1 MESLAAPAAVAA
13 ARHAIDFRGALRH
26 KRTMIEARDRPMAG
40 LATWILTVDR
50 IGNITQARG
59 LAEVLGLDATLK
71 LIAPRGIAAAIAP
84 FGWPDRHDRFG
95 VPGTPLGPPWPAVGI
110 GIGRRA
116 VPYLRALARAH
127 PGVFTIMMMDPVF
140 FYRDFDVVWVP
151 EHDGRQGKDIV
162 SSPFAMHGFSPE
174 RLAALRADLP
184 AAIRGLPGPRVTV
197 VLGGRNK
204 QFAYPPEDDR
214 RFAAALASMARLGC
228 SFLVT
233 PSRRSHPELIEA
245 VRAAIAGRPHVFW
258 DGQGENPYGTCLAAA
273 DQVVVTGDSANMTS
287 EALATGRPVYV
298 FIPSGEA
305 AKFARLHEALFATGS
320 ARPLPETVES
330 LDVWPASPI
339 YGTDVVAREI
349 EGRWHARFGR

>member
-1 MESLAAPAAVAA
+1 M
-13 ARHAIDFRGALRH
+13 
-26 KRTMIEARDRPMAG
+26 TEARDRPMAG

-71 LIAPRGIAAAIAP
+71 IIAPRGIAAAIAP
-84 FGWPDRHDRFG
+84 FGWPDRRDRFG
-95 VPGTPLGPPWPAVGI
+95 VPGAPLGPPWPDVGI

-127 PGVFTIMMMDPVF
+127 GGIFTIMMMDPNF
-140 FYRDFDVVWVP
+140 FHRDFDVVWVP
-151 EHDGRQGKDIV
+151 EHDGRSGRDIV

-174 RLAALRADLP
+174 RLAALRAELP
-184 AAIRGLPGPRVTV
+184 TFVRELPGPRITV

-204 QFAYPPEDDR
+204 QYAYPPEDDQR
-214 RFAAALASMARLGC
+214 LARALTSMAKLGC

-233 PSRRSHPELIEA
+233 PSRRSHPELLEA
-245 VRAAIAGRPHVFW
+245 VRGAVAGRPHVFW
-258 DGQGENPYGTCLAAA
+258 DCQGENPYGTYLAAA

-287 EALATGRPVYV
+287 EALATGRPVHV
-298 FIPSGEA
+298 FIPSGEHG
-305 AKFARLHEALFATGS
+305 KFARLHETLFATGV
-320 ARPLPETVES
+320 ARPLAATVET
-330 LDVWPASPI
+330 LAGWPASPI

-349 EGRWHARFGR
+349 ERRWLTRQRRAG